1 MVKELTRWGVAPR
14 ELIER
19 DFRRFSKFEH
29 LATTEEIENLLFVQ
43 SLEGRAH
50 NGVGAF
56 RKRHWVNTTIDD
68 VVEALGLDPGLIKKR
83 RQILIDDIVQFARD
97 AIRGEERN
105 KLINKKGEP
114 FLGIPFLGTFT
125 VDPHEILRGLYIGG
139 LRDNSDIRKEVEEK
153 YKITIGGGK
162 CYLINVQKMQRM
174 GLDGEVLAHMG
185 HEDKIEGYKREG
197 LIVTPREGEGI
208 DEEVVKYLYIRD
220 RLGPGHS
227 DDSAIISAG
236 LLFNLDLALG
246 VFLSD
251 AIDTL
256 EKYVPNYRDQDDE
269 LAFYIRD
276 NYPRLGVSMEDV
288 YDITYLATIVE
299 EKEEIIPDSS
309 LRYLLS
315 LNHRSRVS
323 ALENHLNFLQGAA
336 VVPMELGHARVDSR
350 KFYSY
355 IKQRVFEYKA
365 KAVPL
370 VVAGLERPIEE
381 IMDKRLTFV
390 EPGTPLKKAIEI
402 MLLAKAE
409 LLIVADKNK
418 RILGIVDAKDLLLQ
432 IVTTRSSNNEQ

>member
-1 MVKELTRWGVAPR
+1 MAKELVRWGVAPK
-14 ELIER
+14 ELIEK
-19 DFRRFSKFEH
+19 DFKYLSKFER

-50 NGVGAF
+50 NGVGTF

-68 VVEALGLDPGLIKKR
+68 VVKALGLNPGLIKKK
-83 RQILIDDIVQFARD
+83 RQALIDDIVEFIQD
-97 AIRGEERN
+97 IIRGEKRD
-105 KLINKKGEP
+105 KLINKKKEP

-125 VDPHEILRGLYIGG
+125 IDPHEVLRGLYIGG

-153 YKITIGGGK
+153 YGITIGGGK
-162 CYLINVQKMQRM
+162 CYLVDTWKMQRM
-174 GLDGEVLAHMG
+174 GLDGEILAHMA
-185 HEDKIEGYKREG
+185 HEDKIEDYRREG
-197 LIVTPREGEGI
+197 LIVTPKEGEEI
-208 DEEVVKYLYIRD
+208 DEEVVKYMYIRD
-220 RLGPGHS
+220 RLGPGHC

-256 EKYVPNYRDQDDE
+256 EKYTPFYRDQDDE

-276 NYPRLGVSMEDV
+276 NYPQLGVSMEDV

-299 EKEEIIPDSS
+299 EKGEIIPDSS

-315 LNHRSRVS
+315 INHRSQVS
-323 ALENHLNFLQGAA
+323 ALENHLNFIQGRA
-336 VVPMELGHARVDSR
+336 VVPMELGHGRVDSR
-350 KFYSY
+350 KFYGY

-370 VVAGLERPIEE
+370 VIAGLERPIEE
-381 IMDKRLTFV
+381 IMDRRLTFV

-409 LLIVADKNK
+409 LLVVADKDK
-418 RILGIVDAKDLLLQ
+418 RILGIVDAKDLLPQ
-432 IVTTRSSNNEQ
+432 IVTPRISKE

>member
-1 MVKELTRWGVAPR
+1 MVKELIRWGVAPK
-14 ELIER
+14 ELIAK
-19 DFRRFSKFEH
+19 DFKRLSKFEH
-29 LATTEEIENLLFVQ
+29 LATTKEIENLLFIQ

-56 RKRHWVNTTIDD
+56 RKRHWMNTTIDD
-68 VVEALGLDPGLIKKR
+68 VVKALGLDPGLIKKK
-83 RQILIDDIVQFARD
+83 RQALIDDIVQFAQDVIKGEKRD
-97 AIRGEERN
+97 
-105 KLINKKGEP
+105 KLIDKKGEP

-125 VDPHEILRGLYIGG
+125 VNPYEVLRGLYIGG

-153 YKITIGGGK
+153 YKIIIGGGK
-162 CYLINVQKMQRM
+162 GYFVDTRIMQRM
-174 GLDGEVLAHMG
+174 GLDGEVFAHMG
-185 HEDKIEGYKREG
+185 HENEIERYKREG
-197 LIVTPREGEGI
+197 LIITPKEGEEI
-208 DEEVVKYLYIRD
+208 DEEVMKYMYIRD
-220 RLGPGHS
+220 RIGPGHS
-227 DDSAIISAG
+227 DDAAIISAG

-246 VFLSD
+246 VCLSD

-256 EKYVPNYRDQDDE
+256 EKYTPSYKDQDDE

-276 NYPRLGVSMEDV
+276 NYPQLGVSMEDV

-315 LNHRSRVS
+315 LNHRSKVS
-323 ALENHLNFLQGAA
+323 ALENHLNFIQGTA

-355 IKQRVFEYKA
+355 IKQRVFEFKA

-370 VVAGLERPIEE
+370 VIAGLEKPIEE

-418 RILGIVDAKDLLLQ
+418 RILGIVDAKDLLPQ
-432 IVTTRSSNNEQ
+432 IVTTRPSKK

>member
-14 ELIER
+14 ELIKK
-19 DFRRFSKFEH
+19 DFKRLSKFEH

-56 RKRHWVNTTIDD
+56 RKRHWMNTTIDD
-68 VVEALGLDPGLIKKR
+68 VVKALGLDPGLIKKK
-83 RQILIDDIVQFARD
+83 RQALIDDIVQLAQD
-97 AIRGEERN
+97 AIRGEKRD

-125 VDPHEILRGLYIGG
+125 VDPYEVLRGLYIGG

-153 YKITIGGGK
+153 YKITIGGGT
-162 CYLINVQKMQRM
+162 CYLVDTQIMQKM
-174 GLDGEVLAHMG
+174 GLDGEILAHMSN
-185 HEDKIEGYKREG
+185 EDKIEEYKRKG
-197 LIVTPREGEGI
+197 LIVTPKEGERI
-208 DEEVVKYLYIRD
+208 DGEVAKYMYIRD
-220 RLGPGHS
+220 RMGPGHS

-256 EKYVPNYRDQDDE
+256 EKYVPHYRDQDDE

-276 NYPRLGVSMEDV
+276 NYSQLGVSMEDV
-288 YDITYLATIVE
+288 YDITYLATIIE

-315 LNHRSRVS
+315 LNHRSKMS
-323 ALENHLNFLQGAA
+323 ALENHLNFIQGTA

-350 KFYSY
+350 KFYGY
-355 IKQRVFEYKA
+355 IKQRVFEFKA

-370 VVAGLERPIEE
+370 TVAGLEKPIEE

-409 LLIVADKNK
+409 LLVVADKNK
-418 RILGIVDAKDLLLQ
+418 RILGIVDAKDLLPQ
-432 IVTTRSSNNEQ
+432 IVSTAPEEK